1 MFNGERR
8 QPFFSALTCELMK
21 EFLFFHIFYW
31 FNKMMYLHSESDR
44 EKVWGRRGR
53 GGVLLARSCIGVYSL
68 TSWASA
74 GGCSIRACQA
84 GGVVQ
89 AGIVDGA
96 AGVMRQAAKGPAE
109 ERRTGAGELPRY
121 V

>member
-1 MFNGERR
+1 
-8 QPFFSALTCELMK
+8 
-21 EFLFFHIFYW
+21 
-31 FNKMMYLHSESDR
+31 MYT
-44 EKVWGRRGR
+44 
-53 GGVLLARSCIGVYSL
+53 L

-74 GGCSIRACQA
+74 GGCSIGACQA

-89 AGIVDGA
+89 AGIVDRA
-96 AGVMRQAAKGPAE
+96 AGVMRQAAEGAAE

>member
-1 MFNGERR
+1 MEG
-8 QPFFSALTCELMK
+8 L
-21 EFLFFHIFYW
+21 
-31 FNKMMYLHSESDR
+31 R
-44 EKVWGRRGR
+44 EKKKALLVGVC
-53 GGVLLARSCIGVYSL
+53 GGVCSL

-74 GGCSIRACQA
+74 GGCSIGACQA

-96 AGVMRQAAKGPAE
+96 AGVMRQAADGAAE
-109 ERRTGAGELPRY
+109 ERRAGAGELPRY

>member
-1 MFNGERR
+1 
-8 QPFFSALTCELMK
+8 
-21 EFLFFHIFYW
+21 
-31 FNKMMYLHSESDR
+31 MYLHSEGELTEKESGGRKER
-44 EKVWGRRGR
+44 EKKA
-53 GGVLLARSCIGVYSL
+53 LLVGSCGGVYSL

-96 AGVMRQAAKGPAE
+96 ARVMRHAAEGAAE

-121 V
+121 VRLLTPSSI

>member
-1 MFNGERR
+1 M
-8 QPFFSALTCELMK
+8 LL
-21 EFLFFHIFYW
+21 IFY
-31 FNKMMYLHSESDR
+31 LHQPSEQSDVFTLRKRADR
-44 EKVWGRRGR
+44 ERIRGKER
-53 GGVLLARSCIGVYSL
+53 ERKKALLVGSCGGVYSL

-96 AGVMRQAAKGPAE
+96 ARVMRHAAEGAAE